1 MIALEGDGYVMISAV
16 DGALGWDR
24 LYPLIPVT
32 VSLAGIG
39 SIR

>member
-24 LYPLIPVT
+24 LSVDR
-32 VSLAGIG
+32 VNAF
-39 SIR
+39 